1 MRSEDFHARRRTRRD
16 EGLTEK
22 ESAHDAAPPIVSS
35 RGIKYWTGGTIP
47 LVAPELLGGIIASA
61 ADIAL
66 VISDVGE
73 VLSVLVNPE
82 HDAHGKLAHWEGRDI
97 REVLTPE
104 SQGKIDRLL
113 EMIGAGHGIAQA
125 IEVNHVENG
134 TWEFPIRYTFHQ
146 VGPDGALL
154 MLGRDLRPVAE
165 MQQQLVRAQLA
176 LERDY
181 EAHREFDT
189 RYRVLLE
196 TTREALIFVASST
209 GRIADINGAAA
220 ALFCARREDLTG
232 QPMSTLFAADHS
244 VDADLPDRLAS
255 AAMADGVASVP
266 LIVARTGRPVAVHP
280 SLFRA
285 GGERMFLLRI
295 EPQGSDD
302 LPVDELTENLTTFY
316 TVGPEAIVFTDRD
329 GVIRSANDAF
339 LTLADVALPALA
351 KGKSLADF
359 LSRGGVDL
367 KVLID
372 NATRAGQMRL
382 YATKVLSAYGSQV
395 AVEISAT
402 YLNDRAHPCI
412 VFVMRDA
419 SRAEALRKS
428 GAAMSETGVKSV
440 MELVGSAS
448 LKDIVAETTDV
459 VEKMCIETAV
469 ELTRNN
475 RVAAAEMLGLSRQS
489 LYVKLRKYGLIAR
502 DTD

>member
-1 MRSEDFHARRRTRRD
+1 M
-16 EGLTEK
+16 
-22 ESAHDAAPPIVSS
+22 SS
-35 RGIKYWTGGTIP
+35 RGIKYWSGGTIP
-47 LVAPELLGGIIASA
+47 LVAPDLLGGIIASA

-73 VLSVLVNPE
+73 ILSVLVNPE
-82 HDAHGKLAHWEGRDI
+82 HDAHGKLVHWEGRDI
-97 REVLTPE
+97 REVLTRE
-104 SQGKIDRLL
+104 SQSKIDRLL
-113 EMIGAGHGIAQA
+113 EGMGVGSDVAPA
-125 IEVNHVENG
+125 IEVNHAENG
-134 TWEFPIRYTFHQ
+134 TWEFPIRYTFHH

-196 TTREALIFVASST
+196 TTREALVFVAVST
-209 GRIADINGAAA
+209 GRIADINSAAA
-220 ALFCARREDLTG
+220 ALFGARRDELGG
-232 QPMSTLFAADHS
+232 QPIDSLFASDRS
-244 VDADLPDRLAS
+244 SEADLLDRLAS
-255 AAMADGVASVP
+255 AAMTDGVASVP
-266 LIVARTGRPVAVHP
+266 QILGQTGRPVAVHP

-302 LPVDELTENLTTFY
+302 IPVDELTENLATLYNT
-316 TVGPEAIVFTDRD
+316 GPEAIVFTDRD
-329 GVIRSANDAF
+329 GVIRAANESF

-359 LSRGGVDL
+359 LARGGVDL
-367 KVLID
+367 KVLVD
-372 NATRAGQMRL
+372 NATRTGQMRL
-382 YATKVLSAYGSQV
+382 YATRVLSAYGSQV

-402 YLNDRAHPCI
+402 YLNDRANPCI

-428 GAAMSETGVKSV
+428 GAGMSEAGVKSV

-489 LYVKLRKYGLIAR
+489 LYVKLRKYGLINR
-502 DTD
+502 DAD